1 MDSTVDSTRAP
12 GPKPDQRRQLLPL
25 PFGQWPAEARLL
37 LGMVALWSLVG
48 LLVLASA
55 SWWVASREM
64 GDAAYYLKRQAI
76 WLVASWGLLWLGI
89 RINLRRWLRLAAP
102 ALLITGLMV
111 AATLVAGSTV
121 NGSSRW
127 LLRPPWARWWRSPMK
142 RRRGRWP
149 SGFVRRWPTRPAW
162 PKAIRSASR

>member
-1 MDSTVDSTRAP
+1 
-12 GPKPDQRRQLLPL
+12 
-25 PFGQWPAEARLL
+25 
-37 LGMVALWSLVG
+37 MVALWSLVG

-76 WLVASWGLLWLGI
+76 WLVASWGLLWLAI
-89 RINLRRWLRLAAP
+89 RLNLRRWLRLAAP

-121 NGSSRW
+121 NGSSKFASQRGATRRCW
-127 LLRPPWARWWRSPMK
+127 RPCPNADQPIGANSILRRKGP
-142 RRRGRWP
+142 
-149 SGFVRRWPTRPAW
+149 V
-162 PKAIRSASR
+162 SRVAGVLELEK